1 MKKLEGS
8 LLMRIRF
15 RSILLRFRDSPRIPP
30 NIVWSRGWYGIADWS
45 GDSNY
50 IYPAFPTRYRVTSL
64 NRLVGKKGIIWLRL
78 GSDPPKPEYDNGSP
92 GDVVLFAREVIGR
105 LGGSVVLITTDGD
118 RSVPSGLPDDVVEKI
133 LDDPNIVCWYTQ
145 NLDIPLPHPKL
156 KSIPIGIDLHT
167 RAENPASSVIN
178 KAIAFRRAVNNA
190 KANVNKKYKIW
201 SDVHL
206 EPNLGGL
213 EGIPRGILTFT
224 RDELREGI
232 KSGILDNQVDYP
244 IGRLTQTEVWE
255 RYGLYRFVISL
266 PGHGL
271 DCHRTWEALAMG
283 AIVITINSPI
293 DELLKPYRVV
303 FIERKDPNWWNSL
316 GNSEWLHKANVRGSK
331 GKQLELS
338 WDHWRTVIRRQLD
351 GS

>member
-1 MKKLEGS
+1 
-8 LLMRIRF
+8 MRIKI
-15 RSILLRFRDSPRIPP
+15 RSILLRFRDSPRVPP
-30 NIVWSRGWYGIADWS
+30 NILWSRGWYGIADWT

-50 IYPAFPTRYRVTSL
+50 RYPALPTRYRVNSV

-78 GSDPPKPEYDNGSP
+78 GSDPPKPEYSNESP
-92 GDVVLFAREVIGR
+92 GDIVLFAQEVIGR

-118 RSVPSGLPDDVVEKI
+118 RSIPSGLPDVVVDKI
-133 LDDPNIVCWYTQ
+133 LQDPNIVCWYTQ
-145 NLDIPLPHPKL
+145 NLDNSRSSPKL
-156 KSIPIGIDLHT
+156 RSIPIGIDLHT
-167 RAENPASSVIN
+167 RIKKPADSVN
-178 KAIAFRRAVNNA
+178 KKAIAFCRAVNNV
-190 KANVNKKYKIW
+190 KTNTRRKYKIW

-213 EGIPRGILTFT
+213 KGVPRGILTFT

-232 KSGILDNQVDYP
+232 KSGALDHQVDYP
-244 IGRLTQTEVWE
+244 ADRLTQTEVWE
-255 RYGLYRFVISL
+255 KYGSYHFVISL

-303 FIERKDPNWWNSL
+303 FIERKDSNWWSCL
-316 GNSEWLHKANVRGSK
+316 GDAEWLHQANSTGSE

-338 WDHWRTVIRRQLD
+338 WDYWRAVINRQL
-351 GS
+351 GRS